1 MAESDR
7 DDSATLLVGRL
18 IRSYRDDSR
27 RNGRHL
33 TQEGLLALMVEKGED
48 SAAYWDRSMISNWER
63 GVRHP
68 PREFLV
74 AFGRALNVP
83 QSEID
88 HIMALAGYENLSDE
102 EGRDAILA
110 AAQAIESQMES
121 LQHEVRNLVDSTSA
135 PEVAVD
141 ASAVAKNALMRLA
154 PPGIYALVVGFILNA
169 LGQNGTMAL
178 LAFVLVGFA
187 IVVGQWAS
195 RRLKPGPDRSER
207 DHIVDLFFLSVL
219 FTLNAS
225 LLIGAIAKT
234 DHFGFYT
241 IEPFTNTPLALL
253 ATFLTHLA
261 LSLVASVMFSVL
273 WSRQYGS
280 QGRTNAY
287 SRAVWATLPPILF
300 TYVSVAVFANLG
312 SWISLMVIH
321 GILFGA
327 FTVIVALNDPETS
340 VKDVDFVLKM
350 AILAIVL
357 LSAFG
362 VAGTLIAYME
372 PDILVTSENFRF
384 ITLPEVSAEN
394 LGYTSEEGLKLMRL
408 GNLWMSLANILYLA
422 TVLGGYL
429 LVTIRRAAE

>member
-7 DDSATLLVGRL
+7 DDSAALLVGRL
-18 IRSYRDDSR
+18 IRSYRDDAR
-27 RNGRHL
+27 RNGRRL

-63 GVRHP
+63 GVRHS

-102 EGRDAILA
+102 EGRDAIMA

-169 LGQNGTMAL
+169 LGQNGTVAL

-195 RRLKPGPDRSER
+195 RRLKPGPDRSEH

-225 LLIGAIAKT
+225 LLIEAIGKT

-241 IEPFTNTPLALL
+241 IEPFTNSPLSLL
-253 ATFLTHLA
+253 ATFLVHLA

-273 WSRQYGS
+273 WSRRHGTKD
-280 QGRTNAY
+280 GTNTFT
-287 SRAVWATLPPILF
+287 RAVWTTLPPILF

-312 SWISLMVIH
+312 AWISLMIIH

-327 FTVIVALNDPETS
+327 FTVIVALNDPATS
-340 VKDVDFVLKM
+340 LKDVDFVLK
-350 AILAIVL
+350 ATILVIVL

-362 VAGTLIAYME
+362 VAGTLVAYME
-372 PDILVTSENFRF
+372 PDILVTSESFRL
-384 ITLPEVSAEN
+384 IPLPEVSAEN
-394 LGYTSEEGLKLMRL
+394 LGYTPEEGLKLMRL
-408 GNLWMSLANILYLA
+408 GNLWMSLANIIYLA
-422 TVLGGYL
+422 TVLGGCL
-429 LVTIRRAAE
+429 LVTIRRASG